1 MGAPRHWRR
10 GLGPPLAPVGSPRVC
25 TEVWHVRSVV
35 PGPLLASHCPLP
47 SRQQSDL
54 FETGN
59 PLTSLLCKTNVTG
72 FTLPFGEGHKPEPH
86 LGALACVAPRFI
98 SCPAPCATP
107 PPPRGTRSFFQSLE
121 RARLSCCHPGPRPFV
136 NSHHPSRPCP
146 RSPSLISSRSSV
158 LPVTYHSLSLSEALV
173 TVVTSF
179 LFVTCGT

>member
-1 MGAPRHWRR
+1 MISITIQSLWPCSETQATAQASFSARGGLRVWEGCGLGAPRHWRR

-25 TEVWHVRSVV
+25 TEVWRVRSLV

-72 FTLPFGEGHKPEPH
+72 FTLPFGGHKPEPH

-98 SCPAPCATP
+98 SCPALRDPAPTP
-107 PPPRGTRSFFQSLE
+107 RHAVLLSVPRTCKAFLLPSWAAS
-121 RARLSCCHPGPRPFV
+121 PR
-136 NSHHPSRPCP
+136 
-146 RSPSLISSRSSV
+146 
-158 LPVTYHSLSLSEALV
+158 
-173 TVVTSF
+173 
-179 LFVTCGT
+179 